1 MTSES
6 SIQSF
11 KSVIPT
17 CCSKEIVS
25 VDKRILIVSELN
37 EASNKEFFFTSYRS
51 FAEQFRLQGFEII
64 FLTLP
69 YKNDSKKSPTTD
81 FEKKLNDVRYLD
93 GQGLLG
99 EVCKSL
105 SFNSIVQI
113 LDDIIGVYRPTAV
126 IGLDDVTLQLAAITS
141 SKKSELLYFQNY
153 NSELKEDFF
162 QQYIFKQ
169 FKLEPG
175 LSVASI
181 NYIVKE
187 LGKTLQAGATA
198 DSSMAV
204 VSNRNLIQ
212 KIVIDHKILTLKGN
226 DEKNI
231 VDITNVGNS
240 FTLELKA
247 SVVYKLNSSAKTRKA
262 VLLFDFFDERG
273 QKVESIAGLGI
284 SSAFK
289 KHFRYLNSNSQTI
302 EANPLEVLK
311 MSLPENVVGIAISVA
326 SMGLKDDEHIML
338 SISGRCYNEEAE
350 KAHDLQQ
357 LQRQMLPKAIVHDP
371 SAKRYTSDLTVASIL
386 DEFTSECLSHEVHL
400 VGITQESWQAQ
411 IEKSSPDFL
420 LVESCWKGN
429 NGNWGTLTK
438 GSGGGKKLSALLR
451 YCKEKKIPTVFWNK
465 EDPPHYEKFGPIAK
479 LFDVAITTDINMVP
493 RYKADFGIDAY
504 PLSFGAQPKIHNP
517 VRLIQRKPKAVF
529 AGSYYGDKPKR
540 CVDFNEVMSELKRAK
555 VSFDIFDR
563 NYQRNIEKFEFPK
576 DYRDNI
582 IGNLSPEEVWKAHK
596 GYKYQVNM
604 NSVQDSETMFAR
616 RVYES
621 LASGT
626 PVISNESIGV
636 RELFGDVVIMPGERT
651 ISDQLGDLEK
661 SPRAYEELARRGVRA
676 VLREHTYGH
685 RIQELCRLL
694 GMNVEVD
701 LPQVTLAVKV
711 QSESDICEA
720 QKLFASQTARR
731 KRLFIE
737 LANFETAYKYLNK
750 SDDNVIYAMEVAR
763 KFYTEDRDYYGSD
776 KVLKHDLHMPLAPE
790 ALEDFL
796 YWGDVKELSELFQ
809 ESLKVEVEL

>member
-6 SIQSF
+6 SIKSF
-11 KSVIPT
+11 KSLIST
-17 CCSKEIVS
+17 RCSKEIVS

-37 EASNKEFFFTSYRS
+37 EASNKELFFTSYRS
-51 FAEQFRLQGFEII
+51 FAEQFRLHGFEII

-69 YKNDSKKSPTTD
+69 YKKDNKKSSAAF
-81 FEKKLNDVRYLD
+81 FERKLNDVRYLD
-93 GQGLLG
+93 GQALLG
-99 EVCKSL
+99 EVSKNL

-113 LDDIIGVYRPTAV
+113 LDELIGVYRPTAV
-126 IGLDDVTLQLAAITS
+126 IGLDDVTLQLAAIIS
-141 SKKSELLYFQNY
+141 SKKYEIVYFLNH

-162 QQYIFKQ
+162 QQYISKQ
-169 FKLEPG
+169 FRLEPDSNVKSISCIVEE
-175 LSVASI
+175 LSKI
-181 NYIVKE
+181 
-187 LGKTLQAGATA
+187 LQAGTPAS
-198 DSSMAV
+198 SSMAV
-204 VSNRNLIQ
+204 ISNRNLLA
-212 KIVIDHKILTLKGN
+212 KIVFDQKILTLKGN
-226 DEKNI
+226 NEKNI
-231 VDITNVGNS
+231 VDITNIGTS
-240 FTLELKA
+240 YTLELNA
-247 SVVYKLNSSAKTRKA
+247 SVVYNLNSSAKTRKA

-273 QKVESIAGLGI
+273 KKIESIAGLGI

-289 KHFRYLNSNSQTI
+289 KHFRYLNSNSLTI

-311 MSLPENVVGIAISVA
+311 MSLPDEVVRIAISVA
-326 SMGLKDDEHIML
+326 SMGLKDDENIIL
-338 SISGRCYNEEAE
+338 AISGRCYNEEAE
-350 KAHDLQQ
+350 KARDLQL
-357 LQRQMLPKAIVHDP
+357 LQRQLLPKAMVHDP

-386 DEFTSECLSHEVHL
+386 DEFTSECLSHEVNL
-400 VGITQESWQAQ
+400 VEVTQESWQAQ
-411 IEKSSPDFL
+411 IKESTPDFL

-438 GSGGGKKLSALLR
+438 GSGGGKKLSGLLR

-479 LFDVAITTDINMVP
+479 LFDLAITTDINMVP
-493 RYKADFGIDAY
+493 RYKADFGIDVY

-517 VRLIQRKPKAVF
+517 MRVIQRKPKAVF

-540 CVDFNEVMSELKRAK
+540 CLDFNEVMGELKKAK

-582 IGNLSPEEVWKAHK
+582 IGNLLPEEVWKAHK

-604 NSVQDSETMFAR
+604 NSVQDSATMFAR

-636 RELFGDVVIMPGERT
+636 HELFGDVVIMPGERT
-651 ISDQLGDLEK
+651 ITDQLKDLEA
-661 SPRAYEELARRGVRA
+661 SPRTYEELARRGVRA
-676 VLREHTYGH
+676 VMREHTYGH
-685 RIQELCRLL
+685 RIQELCQLL
-694 GMNVEVD
+694 GINVEVD

-711 QSESDICEA
+711 QSESDIWEA
-720 QKLFASQTARR
+720 KKLYASQTAMR

-737 LANFETAYKYLNK
+737 LANFETAYKYLNQ
-750 SDDNVIYAMEVAR
+750 SDDSVTYAMEVAR
-763 KFYTEDRDYYGSD
+763 EFYTEDSDYYGTD
-776 KVLKHDLHMPLAPE
+776 KVLKHDLHMPLASE

-796 YWGDVKELSELFQ
+796 YWGDVREPSELFQ
-809 ESLKVEVEL
+809 KNSKVEIEL

>member
-11 KSVIPT
+11 KSIISN
-17 CCSKEIVS
+17 CSVNEILPVN
-25 VDKRILIVSELN
+25 KRILIVSEFK
-37 EASNKEFFFTSYRS
+37 EADDKTLFPTSYKWL
-51 FAEQFRLQGFEII
+51 AEQFQTQGFEII
-64 FLTLP
+64 FFALP
-69 YKNDSKKSPTTD
+69 YENKKKSSTTD
-81 FEKKLNDVRYLD
+81 FEKKLNDVRYLN
-93 GQGLLG
+93 GHGLMG
-99 EVCKSL
+99 EGSKNL
-105 SFNSIVQI
+105 AFNSIVKI
-113 LDDIIGVYRPTAV
+113 LDELIGVYRPTAV
-126 IGLDDVTLQLAAITS
+126 IGLDDITLQLAAIIS
-141 SKKSELLYFQNY
+141 SKKSELIYFQNY
-153 NSELKEDFF
+153 NSELKEELF
-162 QQYIFKQ
+162 QQYISKQ
-169 FKLEPG
+169 FRLEQDS
-175 LSVASI
+175 SVASI
-181 NYIVKE
+181 NCIVEE
-187 LGKTLQAGATA
+187 LCKILQADATT
-198 DSSMAV
+198 DSSRASV
-204 VSNRNLIQ
+204 INRDLRE
-212 KIVIDHKILTLKGN
+212 KIVIEHKVLTLRGN

-231 VDITNVGNS
+231 AVITNVGSS

-262 VLLFDFFDERG
+262 VLLFDFFDEKG
-273 QKVESIAGLGI
+273 KKIESIGGLGV

-289 KHFRYLNSNSQTI
+289 KHFRYLNSNNLTI

-311 MSLPENVVGIAISVA
+311 MSLPDEVAEIVISVA
-326 SMGLKDDEHIML
+326 SMGLTDNEHIML

-350 KAHDLQQ
+350 KARELLL
-357 LQRQMLPKAIVHDP
+357 LQRQALPKAIIHDP

-386 DEFTSECLSHEVHL
+386 DEFTAECLTHEVHL
-400 VGITQESWQAQ
+400 VGVTQESWQAQ
-411 IEKSSPDFL
+411 IEESSPDFL

-493 RYKADFGIDAY
+493 RYKVDFGIDVY

-540 CVDFNEVMSELKRAK
+540 CLDFNEVMSELKRAK
-555 VSFDIFDR
+555 VSFDIYDR

-604 NSVQDSETMFAR
+604 NSVQDSATMFAR

-636 RELFGDVVIMPGERT
+636 RELFGDIVIMPGERT

-676 VLREHTYGH
+676 VMREHTYGH
-685 RIQELCRLL
+685 RIQELCRIL

-720 QKLFASQTARR
+720 KKLFATQTARR

-796 YWGDVKELSELFQ
+796 YWGDVKEPSELFQ
-809 ESLKVEVEL
+809 EYSKVEVEL